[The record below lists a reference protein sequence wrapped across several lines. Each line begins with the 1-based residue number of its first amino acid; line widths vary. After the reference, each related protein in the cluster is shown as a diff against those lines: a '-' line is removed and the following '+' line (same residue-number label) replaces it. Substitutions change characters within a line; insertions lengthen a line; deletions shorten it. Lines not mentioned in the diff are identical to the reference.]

1 MGQLAAMTYDNI
13 AADRRSRRLKKPP
26 IEIGGWHSRSMLKQA
41 GADA

>member
-1 MGQLAAMTYDNI
+1 MTSSPPI
-13 AADRRSRRLKKPP
+13 EKAADRRSRRLKKPP